1 MSIPD
6 NGGPAYPSQNGH
18 YFEPGMTLRDWFA
31 GQALQGLL
39 ASGHFTDPGN
49 GVDGAFMT
57 THEDPYDDDT
67 CEEIHKGR
75 RRFDF
80 PEAAWRCANK
90 MISTRNTL
98 P

>member
-31 GQALQGLL
+31 GQAL
-39 ASGHFTDPGN
+39 SGMMAYQNPSRGDFHTN
-49 GVDGAFMT
+49 C
-57 THEDPYDDDT
+57 DDETISKCAYSYADAM
-67 CEEIHKGR
+67 I
-75 RRFDF
+75 
-80 PEAAWRCANK
+80 AA
-90 MISTRNTL
+90 RNNL